1 MRKLII
7 VLLTALPIVWAPT
20 GLAAQERS
28 YEKAISESLQQML
41 DAWNR
46 DDLDAHIAP
55 YADSATWMT
64 SNGLLRG
71 RDAIRA
77 SLVKSFQRGTDLI
90 GHLRFSD
97 NEFHPLDT
105 NTVMTTGAFHLSN
118 LPSGREINGRS
129 TLIWVRHGT
138 KWSIIHDHSS

>member
-1 MRKLII
+1 MRHLITLLAFFPL
-7 VLLTALPIVWAPT
+7 VLGASELP
-20 GLAAQERS
+20 AQQSS
-28 YEKAISESLQQML
+28 YESAISESLQQML

-71 RDAIRA
+71 RAAIRA

-90 GHLRFSD
+90 GELRFSD
-97 NEFHPLDT
+97 TEFHPLDT
-105 NTVMTTGAFHLSN
+105 NTVMTTGAFHLTN
-118 LPSGREINGRS
+118 LPSGRDLNGRS
-129 TLIWVRHGT
+129 TLIWVRRNS
-138 KWSIIHDHSS
+138 KWLIIHDHSS